1 MRHPA
6 ASLRRALGR
15 IAGGPR
21 RALARS
27 LAPTTAAI
35 GSVSGR
41 LAARGPLIQLSESW
55 SHRRHHPRRM
65 ARQMRAVAGD
75 APDASVRPW
84 IAARLAGRSR
94 LVLIGG
100 LLSLS
105 VGLIVVIPA
114 ATAMGR
120 PGPTLGASAPH
131 IAALRG
137 GLVSHPDPG
146 QVLARPAAPPGPLY
160 ADGAAGGTGST
171 GGPGALAL
179 SVVGPASLLPPD
191 ERAAVTAGL
200 DAAYPARLMS
210 GPYGPDGQLRPAAPL
225 VMASYTVRQGDTLY
239 SIAAHF
245 GLQFGSLWWAN
256 KLSDPRT
263 LHVGQVLRI
272 PPVDGVVY
280 AIKAGDTVE
289 SIAAAF
295 HVAAAD
301 IIEFNQLTTDALP
314 AGEEIMVPDAS
325 GPPLPKP
332 AVKSASVSSPSNGGS
347 SAVGS
352 SSYHPRMVWPVPGG
366 WISQY
371 YHASHPA
378 LDIAAPMGTRV
389 LAAAAG
395 TVIYAGWGN
404 NGGGYQ
410 VWISHGHD
418 LYTTYNHMELVSV
431 HVGQTVAA
439 GQQVGRVGMTGWA
452 TGPHCHF
459 EVWIG
464 KVWNGGYRVNPL
476 NYLR

>member
-1 MRHPA
+1 
-6 ASLRRALGR
+6 
-15 IAGGPR
+15 
-21 RALARS
+21 
-27 LAPTTAAI
+27 
-35 GSVSGR
+35 
-41 LAARGPLIQLSESW
+41 
-55 SHRRHHPRRM
+55 HHPRHM
-65 ARQMRAVAGD
+65 ARRVWAAAD
-75 APDASVRPW
+75 SPDRNARPL
-84 IAARLAGRSR
+84 ITPRLGRS
-94 LVLIGG
+94 LIRPELGRRTGLGLIVG
-100 LLSLS
+100 LLSLA
-105 VGLIVVIPA
+105 VAVVVAIPA
-114 ATAMGR
+114 ATAVGR

-137 GLVSHPDPG
+137 GLVSRPDPG

-160 ADGAAGGTGST
+160 ADSAAGATGST
-171 GGPGALAL
+171 DSFAALAL

-191 ERAAVTAGL
+191 ARAAVTA
-200 DAAYPARLMS
+200 AAVAANPARLMN

-239 SIAAHF
+239 SVAAHF

-263 LHVGQVLRI
+263 LHVGKVLRI

-295 HVAAAD
+295 HVAATD
-301 IIEFNQLTTDALP
+301 IVEFNQLTTDELP
-314 AGEEIMVPDAS
+314 AGEEIMIPDAS

-332 AVKSASVSSPSNGGS
+332 AVQSARAGSPSSGGS

-352 SSYHPRMVWPVPGG
+352 SSYHGRMVWPVPGG

-371 YHASHPA
+371 FHASHPA

-395 TVIYAGWGN
+395 KVIYAGWGN

-410 VWISHGHD
+410 VWISHGQN